1 MRKNNPALILF
12 LFGSLVFLPPT
23 LESQVTAVKAGKIY
37 PGGGAPFGPGV
48 ILIEEGRI
56 TAIGG
61 NVEIPWNAT
70 VLDYGRN
77 IVVPGLVEA
86 HAARGYDLAN
96 ETNPLTPFVTVLD
109 ALDPSHDAFE
119 TALRDGVTTLNVVPG
134 NDAILAGI
142 GALVKPAG
150 LVVEDMLLLPVSG
163 MKMSVS
169 GTPAFSRMGATAQL
183 RRYLNE
189 TRDYITGNADERAM
203 TAAPGFFRSPRYVKY
218 EAVADLL
225 RGRYRAF
232 VYCETA
238 GDVLRAQALGAEYGI
253 AEVFVL
259 GPDCA
264 KAAEAVAAGKMN
276 VILDPS
282 LVRFDEDP
290 EKKSVRR
297 IEVARAF
304 HEKGVAFALQSDPMR
319 ADTRSLFYQGMRAIS
334 QGLTREEALESVTLT
349 PARILGM
356 DATIGS
362 LEPGK
367 AANLV
372 VLNGEPFELMTQNE
386 FVMIDG
392 KIAYDRRN
400 DRKLGQL
407 VDEKID
413 R

>member
-1 MRKNNPALILF
+1 MRKNEPAMILF
-12 LFGSLVFLPPT
+12 LFGFLILFPLS

-37 PGGGAPFGPGV
+37 PGSGAPIEPGV

-56 TAIGG
+56 TAIGA

-70 VLDYGRN
+70 LLDYGRN
-77 IVVPGLVEA
+77 VIVPGLIEA

-119 TALRDGVTTLNVVPG
+119 LALRDGVTTLNILPG
-134 NDAILAGI
+134 NDTILAGM
-142 GALVKPAG
+142 GALVKPVG

-163 MKMSVS
+163 MKISVS
-169 GTPAFSRMGATAQL
+169 GTPAFSRMGAMAQL

-189 TRDYITGNADERAM
+189 TKDYMAGNADAKAM
-203 TAAPGFFRSPRYVKY
+203 TAAPGFFRTPKYVKY

-232 VYCETA
+232 IYCETA
-238 GDVLRAQALGAEYGI
+238 GDVLRAQGLCGEYGI
-253 AEVFVL
+253 VAVLVF

-264 KAAEAVAAGKMN
+264 KAAEAVAERKLK
-276 VILDPS
+276 VILDPE
-282 LVRFDEDP
+282 LVRFEQDP
-290 EKKSVRR
+290 DMKSVRR
-297 IEVARAF
+297 IDVVRAF
-304 HEKGVAFALQSDPMR
+304 HDKGVSFALQSNPLRVD
-319 ADTRSLFYQGMRAIS
+319 ARSLFYQGMRAMS

-356 DATIGS
+356 DGTIGS

-372 VLNGEPFELMTQNE
+372 VLDGEPFELMTHNE

-392 KIAYDRRN
+392 KVAYDRQT
-400 DRKLGQL
+400 DRKLKKL
-407 VDEKID
+407 MDEKID

>member
-1 MRKNNPALILF
+1 MRKHNPVLILF
-12 LFGSLVFLPPT
+12 LFGFLILLPLT
-23 LESQVTAVKAGKIY
+23 LESQVTAVKARKIY
-37 PGGGAPFGPGV
+37 SGGGKPIEPGV

-56 TAIGG
+56 TVVGA
-61 NVEIPWNAT
+61 NVEIPWNAV
-70 VLDYGRN
+70 VLDYSRN
-77 IVVPGLVEA
+77 VIVPGLVEA

-119 TALRDGVTTLNVVPG
+119 LALRDGVTTLNVLPG
-134 NDAILAGI
+134 NDTILGGM
-142 GALVKPAG
+142 GALVKPVG

-169 GTPAFSRMGATAQL
+169 GTSAFSRMGAMAQL

-189 TRDYITGNADERAM
+189 TKDYMAGNADAKAM
-203 TAAPGFFRSPRYVKY
+203 TAAPGFFRSPRYIKY
-218 EAVADLL
+218 EAVADLM
-225 RGRYRAF
+225 RGRFRAF

-238 GDVLRAQALGAEYGI
+238 GDVLRAQALCAEYGI
-253 AEVFVL
+253 ATIFIL
-259 GPDCA
+259 GPDCT
-264 KAAEAVAAGKMN
+264 KAAETIVGEKLSI
-276 VILDPS
+276 VLDPD
-282 LVRFDEDP
+282 LIRFEQDP
-290 EKKSVRR
+290 DRKSVRR

-304 HEKGVAFALQSDPMR
+304 HEKGIAFALQSDPLR
-319 ADTRSLFYQGMRAIS
+319 VDARSLFYQGMRAMS

-356 DATIGS
+356 DGTIGS

-372 VLNGEPFELMTQNE
+372 VLDGEPFELMTHNE

-392 KIAYDRRN
+392 KVAYDRQT
-400 DRKLGQL
+400 DRKLKKL
-407 VDEKID
+407 MDEKID